1 LWEHLQQTITP
12 VIAAVATLV
21 LLFTVL
27 LMGAVLLLR
36 RTDAE
41 AA

>member
-1 LWEHLQQTITP
+1 

-36 RTDAE
+36 RADADAE